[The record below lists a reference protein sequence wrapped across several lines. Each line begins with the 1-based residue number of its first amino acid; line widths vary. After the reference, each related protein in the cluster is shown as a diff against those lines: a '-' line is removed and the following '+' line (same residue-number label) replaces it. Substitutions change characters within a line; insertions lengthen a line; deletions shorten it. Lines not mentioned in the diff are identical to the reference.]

1 MRNAVW
7 MMAAGFLAFATS
19 IAMAD
24 PKDAAEKAVD
34 LKVGDPA
41 PRFECRDDRDRSWTS
56 ADHVGKQII
65 VIYFYPA
72 DFTPGCMAQALKFR
86 DSMNQLVERGVLVI
100 GVSGDSVAN
109 HELFKKEFKLNFT
122 LLADEE
128 GSLAKKFG
136 VPLSKGG
143 EVRPRDEKNKPILD
157 ADGKQLVLKRE
168 VTAARWTFIIG
179 KDGNIIYKNTRVNPT
194 EDAKQVAAFIEQLQK
209 K

>member
-7 MMAAGFLAFATS
+7 MMAAGFLSFATS

-24 PKDAAEKAVD
+24 SKDGTEKAVD

-86 DSMNQLVERGVLVI
+86 DSMNQLVEKGVLVI

-168 VTAARWTFIIG
+168 VTTARWTFIIG
-179 KDGNIIYKNTRVNPT
+179 KDGNIIYKNTKVNPT

>member
-7 MMAAGFLAFATS
+7 IMSAVFLSFATS

-24 PKDAAEKAVD
+24 PKDDAEKAIE
-34 LKVGDPA
+34 LKVGDVA

-86 DSMNQLVERGVLVI
+86 DSMNQLVEKGVLVI

-122 LLADEE
+122 LLADES
-128 GSLAKKFG
+128 GDLAKKFG
-136 VPLSKGG
+136 VPLTKGG

-157 ADGKQLVLKRE
+157 SDGKQLVLKRE
-168 VTAARWTFIIG
+168 VTAARWTFIID
-179 KDGNIIYKNTRVNPT
+179 KDGKIVYKNTKVNPT
-194 EDAKQVAAFIEQLQK
+194 EDAKQVAAFIELSQK